1 MPSGRIPVK
10 KAGPMPPVIHRGVPI
25 FKNQPL
31 PDLPMPKTVVAG
43 RVYLVI
49 DETSICLWVLSK
61 NTIDWLG
68 SQIGKWQKQ
77 DPSEENKRQLLGIVE
92 AVEQRI
98 KGMTDDSREEFRET
112 VISEIIIPYINH
124 LLDGEGEVVSFT
136 PDIDRLSAD
145 IVLDSVKSFGRV
157 KIHVPELR
165 FLRINKAARE
175 LAKKWHSLT
184 VESTGEKGLCRL
196 RIAHWICHER
206 SNDCFGLAE
215 KLPASIDI
223 PLPSQA
229 MLARVCFM
237 RFERPESPSLGEDA

>member
-1 MPSGRIPVK
+1 M
-10 KAGPMPPVIHRGVPI
+10 M
-25 FKNQPL
+25 
-31 PDLPMPKTVVAG
+31 
-43 RVYLVI
+43 
-49 DETSICLWVLSK
+49 
-61 NTIDWLG
+61 
-68 SQIGKWQKQ
+68 KWRDQ
-77 DPSEENKRQLLGIVE
+77 DPSEENRKQLVGIVD

-98 KGMTDDSREEFRET
+98 KQMTDDSREEFRET

-124 LLDGEGEVVSFT
+124 LLEGEGEVVSFT

-175 LAKKWHSLT
+175 LAKKWHSPT

-196 RIAHWICHER
+196 RIAHWVCQEM
-206 SNDCFGLAE
+206 SNDYFGLAR
-215 KLPASIDI
+215 KLPVSFDI

-229 MLARVCFM
+229 SLARVCFM
-237 RFERPESPSLGEDA
+237 RFQR